1 MHADLGSYPLGISTQ
16 KCYIGT
22 RSDPGSMCVAIDC
35 DMIDQVARWAG
46 VRPVGTWV
54 SLRGE

>member
-1 MHADLGSYPLGISTQ
+1 MHAVLGSNPLGDSAL
-16 KCYIGT
+16 KRYIGV